1 VDEESIFIVLKLQ
14 TKRTN
19 MNVSVEYLGEKKFK
33 ANTTKSSY
41 ILDCKEITPVEYFAT
56 GIIGCTG
63 IDLVMMAEK
72 DGYEV
77 SHYKVNAEIERT
89 ASVPMKFTSMHITY
103 DFEGAFESIKAKR
116 YILSSLESYCTTI
129 NTIRDTVKI
138 SYSIIH
144 NGEKIADKELL
155 SSTYIEQDD
164 GFGGACCS

>member
-1 VDEESIFIVLKLQ
+1 
-14 TKRTN
+14 

-77 SHYKVNAEIERT
+77 NNYSVKAEIERT
-89 ASVPMKFTSMHITY
+89 ESVPMKFASMHIIF
-103 DFEGAFESIKAKR
+103 DFEGAFDAAKAKR
-116 YILSSLESYCTTI
+116 YIGASLESYCTTV
-129 NTIRDTVKI
+129 NSIRDSVKV
-138 SYSIIH
+138 SYTIIQ
-144 NGEKIADKELL
+144 NGEIIAEKEELISMSVPL
-155 SSTYIEQDD
+155 ED